1 MNLIFLGP
9 PGAGKGT
16 IAHRVMDDLNVVQIS
31 TGDLLRA
38 AVTAGSELGQKA
50 KGFMDAG
57 ELVPDDL
64 VIDLLKE
71 RIAQDDCR
79 EGFILDGFPR
89 TIPQAEALDAAEV
102 HIDKVVSFN
111 VDDALIVHR
120 LSGRRIHRPTGKIFN
135 VNPDGVPQPPE
146 DVPAEEFYQR
156 DDDKAEAIANRLVVY
171 RDQTAPLI
179 DFYTQ
184 KGWLVGVDGTGA
196 IDVIV
201 AEVHAA
207 LK

>member
-71 RIAQDDCR
+71 RIAQDDCQ

-184 KGWLVGVDGTGA
+184 KGWLVDVDGTGA

>member
-16 IAHRVMDDLNVVQIS
+16 IAHRVMDDLKVVQIS

-71 RIAQDDCR
+71 RIAQDDCQ

-184 KGWLVGVDGTGA
+184 KGWLVDVDGTGA

>member
-16 IAHRVMDDLNVVQIS
+16 IAHRVMDDLKVVQIS

-71 RIAQDDCR
+71 RIAQDDCQ

-184 KGWLVGVDGTGA
+184 KGWLVAVDGTGA

>member
-50 KGFMDAG
+50 KGFMEAG

-71 RIAQDDCR
+71 RIAQDDCQ

-102 HIDKVVSFN
+102 HIDKVVNFN

-184 KGWLVGVDGTGA
+184 KGWLVDVDGTGA

>member
-16 IAHRVMDDLNVVQIS
+16 IAHRVMDDLKVVQIS

-71 RIAQDDCR
+71 RIAQDDCQ

-111 VDDALIVHR
+111 VNDALIVHR

-184 KGWLVGVDGTGA
+184 KGWLVDVDGTGA